1 MTNILFIILWILGSS
16 SSNWFFKAVCC
27 SSLKWNFK
35 LDSDFDCFDSNFDCI
50 FSNTKKTYASS
61 VLTSS
66 ALTGW
71 ALIWR
76 LTSPNEIRCP
86 RLARR
91 SISSKV
97 KKHFWTVLRM
107 VGHNIN
113 VVRTVGHDFGRC
125 RTDHMQFFPLISLS
139 NGFSW
144 KFLFDFSHFQIKF
157 VFFHWISS
165 NFSLLRNDSVLVA
178 NKHYRVIA
186 FESSVWQLTLR
197 KSVFS

>member
-1 MTNILFIILWILGSS
+1 MPTFSSTFHFI
-16 SSNWFFKAVCC
+16 K
-27 SSLKWNFK
+27 
-35 LDSDFDCFDSNFDCI
+35 
-50 FSNTKKTYASS
+50 
-61 VLTSS
+61 
-66 ALTGW
+66 
-71 ALIWR
+71 
-76 LTSPNEIRCP
+76 
-86 RLARR
+86 
-91 SISSKV
+91 SK

-186 FESSVWQLTLR
+186 FESSVWQSKISFQLTENIFISFFPFWTYNFLWFFTNHW
-197 KSVFS
+197 SILAINHWFFEIFFDHF